1 MNRMTSFFVKS
12 LFPSVSR
19 RGAFGNPLFV
29 VFVLLQNNRSWTTT
43 FQDDGNNNTKT
54 LHKKSPGLNRGLLYP
69 PNKPIF

>member
-1 MNRMTSFFVKS
+1 MNRMTAFFVKS
-12 LFPSVSR
+12 SFPKVVV
-19 RGAFGNPLFV
+19 GNPLFV

-69 PNKPIF
+69 PNKTNF